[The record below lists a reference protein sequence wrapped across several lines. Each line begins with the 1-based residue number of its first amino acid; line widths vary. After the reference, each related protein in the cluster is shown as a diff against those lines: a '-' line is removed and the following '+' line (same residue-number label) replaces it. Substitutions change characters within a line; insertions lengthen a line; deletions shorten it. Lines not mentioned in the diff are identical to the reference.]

1 MTETR
6 DGRVRRA
13 VCEIV
18 DRAPLAPTVDD
29 LAGRSAPR
37 PRRSRLLLPAIAL
50 LVVAAAAAL
59 TSRLADRVSTDPST
73 TIEPSTS
80 QPRGSDV
87 TAADAF
93 RILRESQVA
102 AVGNMDTLA
111 GPLIKT
117 CMAAKGFTF
126 TPNSTVLMSVQDESA
141 FLRQRYPEPRQQD
154 GKWGYLFDSGGSA
167 QESQPIEAPPS
178 PSGEVPPGYF
188 EALHG
193 DTIATAVV
201 RDLDGKM
208 VTSNQVGDGCHGQ
221 AMATIFGSAQ
231 AYLTFFSQLN
241 QLEVIV
247 GSSWGGRHEDP
258 DFVARNRPWAEC
270 MKNAGFIYQTI
281 LDPQNRDWNS
291 PRPTA
296 GEQQTAAADW
306 QCRQGYHL
314 DGADLLTL
322 EEHAL
327 SALLVAHP
335 IGSYAEFELQSQAL
349 IAGKF
354 PATDGSTTPP
364 TSTTPGHH

>member
-6 DGRVRRA
+6 DGRMRSA

-29 LAGRSAPR
+29 LAGRSAPH
-37 PRRSRLLLPAIAL
+37 PRRSRLLRPAIAV

-59 TSRLADRVSTDPST
+59 TSRLDDRVSTDPST
-73 TIEPSTS
+73 TMEPSTS
-80 QPRGSDV
+80 LPRSSDV
-87 TAADAF
+87 TAADAL
-93 RILRESQVA
+93 RILRESQAA

-126 TPNSTVLMSVQDESA
+126 TPNSTALMSVQDESA

-154 GKWGYLFDSGGSA
+154 GRWGYVFDSGGSA
-167 QESQPIEAPPS
+167 QESQPIEQPPS
-178 PSGEVPPGYF
+178 SGGEDPPGYF

-193 DTIATAVV
+193 STIATAVV
-201 RDLDGKM
+201 RDLDGKV

-221 AMATIFGSAQ
+221 AMAALFGSAQ
-231 AYLTFFSQLN
+231 AYLNFFTQLN
-241 QLEVIV
+241 QLEVIT
-247 GSSWGGRHEDP
+247 GSSGSAMSDDP
-258 DFVARNRPWAEC
+258 EFVARNRRWAEC
-270 MKNAGFIYQTI
+270 MTNAGFSYQTI
-281 LDPQNRDWNS
+281 FDSQNRDWNS

-306 QCRQGYHL
+306 RCRQGNQL
-314 DGADLLTL
+314 EGADLFTL

-327 SALLVAHP
+327 SDLLVAHP
-335 IGSYAEFELQSQAL
+335 IGSYAEFDLQVQAL
-349 IAGKF
+349 IAGRF
-354 PATDGSTTPP
+354 PAADGNTTP
-364 TSTTPGHH
+364 ST